1 MLKKISKSGE
11 YTHILIIMVMM
22 LVYFITPPVKFN
34 ITFDST
40 LISPIWFWLN
50 QMAISFPLT
59 LKIITIMMI
68 ITIALYVNKIATSS
82 EITPRLSFLS
92 ATLLTIFFLFSPDTS
107 YLTGTLAVMLLLV
120 FSFGNIMNL
129 FGKQYPFK
137 EILNA
142 SIAISI
148 ASMIIPY
155 AIVFIL
161 FIWIG
166 FLTYSINTWREWLI
180 SLIGLIVPY
189 IYMFFAFF
197 WNDNL
202 DFIIGNYIT
211 FFNGL
216 TIKFLQPNIY
226 QWISVSLL
234 LIIAFMS
241 TMHFINDASDKIISI
256 RKKMWLTF
264 QFAFVTLMAIGSAGT
279 AAPLLLPVLYIPIS
293 IMLSYSV
300 HNQKRTRFY
309 NIMMLL
315 LICSFLINRLVP

>member
-11 YTHILIIMVMM
+11 YTHLLIIMLMM
-22 LVYFITPPVKFN
+22 VVYFLTPPVKFN

-40 LISPIWFWLN
+40 LISPLWVWLN
-50 QMAISFPLT
+50 HVAISFPLT
-59 LKIITIMMI
+59 VKILTVLVMISITLFI
-68 ITIALYVNKIATSS
+68 NKIAASS
-82 EITPRLSFLS
+82 EITPRLSYLT
-92 ATLLTIFFLFSPDTS
+92 ATISITLFLFSPDTS

-120 FSFGNIMNL
+120 FSFSNIMRL

-155 AIVFIL
+155 AMVFIL

-180 SLIGLIVPY
+180 SLIGLILPY
-189 IYMFFAFF
+189 AYMLFAYF

-202 DFIIGNYIT
+202 GFIINNYIE
-211 FFNGL
+211 FFNNL
-216 TIKFLQPNIY
+216 TISFIMPDIY

-234 LIIAFMS
+234 VIVAFKS
-241 TMHFINDASDKIISI
+241 TMHFINDASDKVISI

-264 QFAFVTLMAIGSAGT
+264 QFAFVAVIAIGISGT
-279 AAPLLLPVLYIPIS
+279 AAPLLLPVLYIPVS
-293 IMLSYSV
+293 IMLSYSI

-309 NIMMLL
+309 DIMMLL
-315 LICSFLINRLVP
+315 LICSFLLNRLVP